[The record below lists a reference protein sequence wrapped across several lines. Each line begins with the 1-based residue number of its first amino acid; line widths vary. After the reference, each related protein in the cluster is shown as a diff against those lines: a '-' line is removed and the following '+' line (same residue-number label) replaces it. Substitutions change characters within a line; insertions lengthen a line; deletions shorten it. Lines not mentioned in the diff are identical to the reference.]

1 MAPEEG
7 DPEPPGVAGA
17 RMILLRT
24 QQLRREAGKPD
35 SDLIGRAI
43 EELPKVARD
52 HARLFELLK

>member
-1 MAPEEG
+1 
-7 DPEPPGVAGA
+7 
-17 RMILLRT
+17 MILLRT